1 MHILEKYPIVSKRFH
16 KEGESIMEKSIS
28 KKLATLLLGA
38 GLILAACQDD
48 GGATGEGAA
57 TYKGVGQGRNGE
69 IVTEVTVENGQI
81 TNIEVIESSETEN
94 LAEPVYTNLG
104 DEIVASNST
113 DVDVVTGSTET
124 SEGYLEAINDAL
136 ESNNV
141 VLEKSTSKETTQA
154 EMDEEYTY
162 DVVVI
167 GAGGA
172 GYSAAI
178 EAANQGYSVT
188 ILEKLPVTG
197 GNTLISGGEMNA
209 PGNWVQENLG
219 IEGDNPEVF
228 YEDTMVGGDHL
239 GDPDM
244 VRIMADQALESAEWL
259 RDEIEV
265 EFIEDQLF
273 QFGGHT
279 YQRALIPI
287 GHTGQEVINKLDAK
301 AKELG
306 IDIYT
311 ETPAVELMTD
321 DNNTVVGVLATH
333 DEQEITFKANEG
345 VIITTGGFGANIEM
359 RMEVNE
365 EFDERY
371 GTTNSPGAQGDG
383 IVMAQAIG
391 AAIEN
396 MESVQTYPVSNPKTG
411 EISLLADTRFD
422 GAALINQEGKRFV
435 EELERRDVISTGILE
450 QTGSYA
456 FQVWDQKLAEDTGT
470 LEAHQGELQRL
481 LNDDLIYVADT
492 LEEGAEYWDIPV
504 DQFMETVAYINEAAE
519 TGEDP
524 KFNHRSGLAPLEV
537 GPFYF
542 QKATPSVH
550 HTMGGLVINE
560 NTEVLDEDGNPIENL
575 YAAGEV
581 TGVIQGSNRLGGN
594 AITDIITFGRIAGQ
608 RIGN

>member
-1 MHILEKYPIVSKRFH
+1 
-16 KEGESIMEKSIS
+16 MEKSIS
-28 KKLATLLLGA
+28 KKLSALLLGA
-38 GLILAACQDD
+38 GLVLAACQGD
-48 GGATGEGAA
+48 TESPGEAAA
-57 TYKGVGQGRNGE
+57 TYEGVGQGRNGD

-81 TNIEVIESSETEN
+81 TNIEVVESAETEN

-113 DVDVVTGSTET
+113 EVDAVTGSTET
-124 SEGYLEAINDAL
+124 SVGYLEAINDAL
-136 ESNNV
+136 ESNDV
-141 VLEKSTSKETTQA
+141 ILEDGTSEGAAQN
-154 EMDEEYTY
+154 EMDEEYEY

-219 IEGDNPEVF
+219 IEGDSPEVF
-228 YEDTMVGGDHL
+228 YEDTLVGGDHL

-287 GHTGQEVINKLDAK
+287 GHTGQEVINKLDAE
-301 AKELG
+301 AEELG

-311 ETPAVELMTD
+311 ETPAVELITD
-321 DNNTVVGVLATH
+321 DNNSVIGVMATNE
-333 DEQEITFKANEG
+333 DKEITFNANEG

-359 RMEVNE
+359 RMEANE

-371 GTTNSPGAQGDG
+371 VTTNSPGAEGQG
-383 IVMAQAIG
+383 ITMAQELG
-391 AAIEN
+391 AATEN
-396 MESVQTYPVSNPKTG
+396 MESIQTYPVSNPETG

-422 GAALINQEGKRFV
+422 GAALINQEGNRFV

-450 QTGSYA
+450 QPGGYT
-456 FQVWDQKLAEDTGT
+456 FQIWDQKLAEDTGT

-481 LNDDLIYVADT
+481 LDSDLIYVADT

-504 DQFMETVAYINEAAE
+504 DQFMETVDYINEAAAS
-519 TGEDP
+519 GEDP
-524 KFNHRSGLAPLEV
+524 EYDHRSGLAPLEV

-560 NTEVLDEDGNPIENL
+560 NTEVLDEEGNPIENL

-594 AITDIITFGRIAGQ
+594 AIIDIITFGRIAGQ
-608 RIGN
+608 KIGN

>member
-1 MHILEKYPIVSKRFH
+1 
-16 KEGESIMEKSIS
+16 MEKRIS
-28 KKLATLLLGA
+28 KKLSALLLGA
-38 GLILAACQDD
+38 GLVLAACQGDTES
-48 GGATGEGAA
+48 AGEAAA
-57 TYKGVGQGRNGE
+57 TYEGVGQGRNGD

-81 TNIEVIESSETEN
+81 TNVEVIESSETEN

-113 DVDVVTGSTET
+113 EVDAVTGSTKT
-124 SEGYLEAINDAL
+124 SVGYLEAINDAL

-141 VLEKSTSKETTQA
+141 ILEDGTSEGAAQN
-154 EMDEEYTY
+154 EMDEEYEY

-172 GYSAAI
+172 GYSTAI

-209 PGNWVQENLG
+209 PGNWIQENLG
-219 IEGDNPEVF
+219 IEGDSPEVF
-228 YEDTMVGGDHL
+228 YEDTIVGGDHL

-279 YQRALIPI
+279 YPRALIPI
-287 GHTGQEVINKLDAK
+287 GHSGQEVINKLDAE
-301 AKELG
+301 AEELG

-311 ETPAVELMTD
+311 ETPAVELITD
-321 DNNTVVGVLATH
+321 DNNSVIGVMATNE
-333 DEQEITFKANEG
+333 DKEITFNANEG

-359 RMEVNE
+359 RMEANE

-371 GTTNSPGAQGDG
+371 VTTNSPGAEGQG
-383 IVMAQAIG
+383 ITMAQELG
-391 AAIEN
+391 AATEN
-396 MESVQTYPVSNPKTG
+396 MESIQTYPVSNPETG

-422 GAALINQEGKRFV
+422 GAALINQEGNRFV

-450 QTGSYA
+450 QPGGYT
-456 FQVWDQKLAEDTGT
+456 FQIWDQKLAEDTGT

-481 LNDDLIYVADT
+481 LDSDLIYVADT

-504 DQFMETVAYINEAAE
+504 DQFMETVDYINEAAAS
-519 TGEDP
+519 GEDP
-524 KFNHRSGLAPLEV
+524 EYDHRSGLAPLEV

-560 NTEVLDEDGNPIENL
+560 NTEVLDEEGNPIENL

-594 AITDIITFGRIAGQ
+594 AIIDIITFGRIAGQ
-608 RIGN
+608 KIGN